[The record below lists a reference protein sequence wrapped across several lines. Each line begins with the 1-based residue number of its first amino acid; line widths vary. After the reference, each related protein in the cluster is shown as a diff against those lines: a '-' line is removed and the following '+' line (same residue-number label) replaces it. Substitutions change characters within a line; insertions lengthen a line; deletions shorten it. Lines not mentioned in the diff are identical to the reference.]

1 MSSNQA
7 PELWSKAKDILTI
20 MVIPAFI
27 WVISVSNTLEKTNV
41 EMTVLKEAV
50 EENKK
55 NIVRLQDSERSFS
68 IQLARLET
76 RLDGITRKTDEIH
89 NMLVRLSSTA
99 TNGGN

>member
-1 MSSNQA
+1 MSNTT
-7 PELWSKAKDILTI
+7 PEIWSKAKDILTL

-89 NMLVRLSSTA
+89 NMLVRLSSNA
-99 TNGGN
+99 ANGRN